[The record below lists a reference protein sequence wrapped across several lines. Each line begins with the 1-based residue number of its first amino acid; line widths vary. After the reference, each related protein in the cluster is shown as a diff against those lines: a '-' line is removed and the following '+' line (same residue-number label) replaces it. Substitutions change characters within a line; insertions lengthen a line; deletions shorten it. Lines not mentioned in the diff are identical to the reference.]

1 MTQIS
6 PGSFMMGGSGNRSEA
21 PIHKVQF
28 TKPFA
33 IARNETT
40 FDEYDLF
47 AQVTGR
53 QLPKD
58 EGWGRGQ
65 RPVVN
70 VSWDDAE
77 AYAQWLSQRTG
88 KRYRL
93 PTEAEWEYA
102 AQSGGQEQIWP
113 GTSDESQL
121 KDYAVYGTNRTESVG
136 SKKPNRLG
144 LYDMSGNVSEWLED
158 CWHENYKGVPVD
170 GRPWLEDG
178 DGDCGRRIIRG
189 GSWNYMPVN
198 MRTSTR
204 IWGVADFRNNDLG
217 FRLAQDIP

>member
-1 MTQIS
+1 MILIS
-6 PGSFMMGGSGNRSEA
+6 PGSFMMGGSVVFEV
-21 PIHKVQF
+21 PKHQVEF
-28 TKPFA
+28 TKLFA
-33 IARNETT
+33 MARYENA

-47 AQVTGR
+47 AQMTDR

-70 VSWDDAE
+70 VSWGDAK
-77 AYAQWLSQRTG
+77 AYAHWLSQRTG

-102 AQSGGQEQIWP
+102 ARSGGQEQMWP
-113 GTSDESQL
+113 GTSDESLL
-121 KDYAVYGTNRTESVG
+121 KDYAVYGAKRTEPVG
-136 SKKPNRLG
+136 RTQANGLG

-158 CWHENYKGVPVD
+158 CWHENYKGVPAD
-170 GRPWLEDG
+170 GQPWLEDG
-178 DGDCGRRIIRG
+178 GGDCGRRIIRG
-189 GSWNYMPVN
+189 GSWGYMPVN

-204 IWGVADFRNNDLG
+204 IWGVADFRNHDLG
-217 FRLAQDIP
+217 FRLAQDLP